1 MRLSTGKRKILVNEN
16 KGSFYKEQL
25 NELKIKLDEKYSR
38 ETGWEIFALGIA
50 CFRTEEIVRF

>member
-1 MRLSTGKRKILVNEN
+1 MNEN